1 MGLKVLMFGWEFPPY
16 NSGGLGTACEGL
28 ASALSSENVSI
39 TFVLPKTLDISSPF
53 VHLKFAD
60 KFLPNIS
67 LTAINSLL
75 KPYITSAAY
84 GKIRDVS
91 AGMYGMTL
99 LEEVK
104 LYALRAAELALSED
118 FDVIHAHD
126 WLSFPAGLAAKKVSG
141 KPLVVHV
148 HATDFDRTG
157 GMGVNQEVYKI
168 EKEGINQADAV
179 VTVSQWTKNMI
190 VRHYGILAE
199 KVTVVH
205 NGIEAGDYRPLPDR
219 LIKLKQAGEK
229 IVLFVGR
236 ITLQKGPDYFVRAAK
251 RVLEIEPKVYF
262 IIAGSGDMEGQVLRQ
277 AATLEI
283 AA

>member
-84 GKIRDVS
+84 GKLRDVS
-91 AGMYGMTL
+91 AGMYGTTL

-157 GMGVNQEVYKI
+157 GTGVNQEVYKI
-168 EKEGINQADAV
+168 EKEGMNQADAV

-236 ITLQKGPDYFVRAAK
+236 ITLQKGPDYF
-251 RVLEIEPKVYF
+251 
-262 IIAGSGDMEGQVLRQ
+262 
-277 AATLEI
+277 
-283 AA
+283 